1 MNNEQSVKI
10 YNMVATKLDK
20 TTETELCGTGWR
32 GQGRKGR
39 EVREGIGI
47 KEGERE
53 GKRMGPTSRQ
63 GGGKGGKKGEGR
75 DGNKGRGGRGRGA
88 ARGRE
93 GRGGKR
99 RE

>member
-10 YNMVATKLDK
+10 YNMVATSKLDK

-39 EVREGIGI
+39 EVREGTGI

-53 GKRMGPTSRQ
+53 GKRMGARFAVQQSRW
-63 GGGKGGKKGEGR
+63 
-75 DGNKGRGGRGRGA
+75 
-88 ARGRE
+88 
-93 GRGGKR
+93 
-99 RE
+99 